1 MILSRWDVGRVPVGQ
16 DRHPGVVFRRFLG
29 NQPLEAG
36 AAAKGG
42 GTARFRRSVKKPRQ
56 LRHGVAAAVFPLT
69 HNIRLPLITE
79 ANV

>member
-1 MILSRWDVGRVPVGQ
+1 M
-16 DRHPGVVFRRFLG
+16 VVFRRFLG

-36 AAAKGG
+36 NAAKGEEQHASG
-42 GTARFRRSVKKPRQ
+42 AAYETAAVTPS
-56 LRHGVAAAVFPLT
+56 GIAAAVFPLT